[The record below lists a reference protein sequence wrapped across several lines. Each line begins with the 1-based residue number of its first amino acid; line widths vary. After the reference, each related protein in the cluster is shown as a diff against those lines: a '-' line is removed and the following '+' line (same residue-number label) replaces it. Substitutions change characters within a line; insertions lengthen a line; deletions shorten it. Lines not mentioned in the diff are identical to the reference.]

1 MWYIHNNGILFS
13 HKKEKILPLVT
24 TWIGPEGIK
33 LSEISQTQKDKN
45 HMTSL
50 TCGIKTPPPSSSQR
64 KTGVCQRQGVSK
76 MGKGGQKIQTS
87 S

>member
-1 MWYIHNNGILFS
+1 M
-13 HKKEKILPLVT
+13 
-24 TWIGPEGIK
+24 
-33 LSEISQTQKDKN
+33 LSEISQIQKDKN

-76 MGKGGQKIQTS
+76 MGKGGQRYKLPVKIQLSHRKAVYHMMTIVNNTVLPILKLLRE
-87 S
+87 